1 MTYACQLNVL
11 YWIQVIK
18 MQLQRYLE
26 TIWLLIRRRSVTA
39 QELADHF
46 EVSVRTIY
54 RDLDVLSSAGIPLYT
69 EKGRGGGIRLM
80 DDHVLN
86 RTYLTDDE
94 QKEILAALHGFNQV
108 YEPDTPSVL
117 NKFSALFP
125 QLNIDWIDV
134 DFSNWSTDDTNEL
147 FNQLKDATLNCQ
159 CLHFSY
165 INNEGHESE
174 RNVDPYKLV
183 FKGAAWYIYA
193 FCHLRQ
199 DFRFFKI
206 SRIANL
212 NVLDETFIRQ
222 PIPKPPINM
231 PVNEKQYPYK
241 LRIDPLM
248 GFRVVDEFDHDAY
261 TRDENGYFIV
271 SGTFPDEN
279 WVIGYVMSYGS
290 ACELLEPVSLR
301 NELNTQL
308 KELLTKYQ

>member
-1 MTYACQLNVL
+1 MTHACQLNML
-11 YWIQVIK
+11 YWIQVIN

-26 TIWLLIRRRSVTA
+26 TIWLLIQRRSITA
-39 QELADHF
+39 QELAEHF

-54 RDLDVLSSAGIPLYT
+54 RDLDILSSAGIPLYT

-108 YEPDTPSVL
+108 YEPAKTSVL

-134 DFSNWSTDDTNEL
+134 DFANWSEDDTNKL

-174 RNVDPYKLV
+174 RCVDPYKLV

-206 SRIANL
+206 SRIVNL
-212 NVLDETFIRQ
+212 KVLDESFVRRS
-222 PIPKPPINM
+222 IPKPPTNM
-231 PVNEKQYPYK
+231 PIAEKQYPYK
-241 LRIDPLM
+241 LRIDSSM
-248 GFRVVDEFDHDAY
+248 GFRVVDEFDHNAY

-290 ACELLEPVSLR
+290 ACELLEPATLR
-301 NELNTQL
+301 KELNAQL